1 MRHANWPSFP
11 AVNLR
16 RTALSRGLCLALSCT
31 GSLAYAQATP
41 LPGSLITNVASGDF
55 VDRFGNT
62 QIINS
67 NPVELVVAEVR
78 AVQLVRNQEQLG
90 LIGGQIS
97 YPHTLTNTGNVAD
110 SYALSA
116 VQIGSPTD
124 NFDLTNLA
132 LYIDRNQDGIPD
144 DNINLL
150 QAGSQIA
157 LQAGESIGLV
167 AAATIPAD
175 RQTGDRADFTLT
187 ATSQALVAPPSSTV
201 TDITRVT
208 EGGVLAVNKS
218 QSLATGQLGSV
229 ITYTLRYSNTGNAPA
244 ELRLTDVLDASRLRY
259 IDNSGRWSNSDIALT
274 DAVGEDPANSA
285 IQDYLVNSTGS
296 QHEIT
301 VVIPSVP
308 AQSTGSI
315 SFQVEVI
322 SAPSGRVSNTATYQQ
337 LDGAV
342 VSKNTSTN
350 TVTFTLQ
357 GNVSVVLNNNSGS
370 PVNAGNPNS
379 APDNLVSVA
388 NAAAG
393 TETLFNNYVWNTGN
407 QLDSFNLSFITSNL
421 PACATVRLYAAD
433 GKTLLSD
440 SNGDGIVDTGPMQPS
455 TSQNIKVGISSTQDC
470 IAASPIVVDLTATS
484 SNNPSISDPVRNQL
498 GAITQ
503 GGTDLYNSD
512 NTGVGN
518 SNIDNAG
525 AAFVTKPIL
534 PAGTAVFPLVVRN
547 TGTLINNYQL
557 IADDDGV
564 LDPVSNENDLPAG
577 WSVKFFEQAAL
588 DCTTLGNEITN
599 SGAVA
604 ANGGTVAYCAVVT
617 APAGVAPQDFP
628 IWFAVHSPINGQTDI
643 LKNQVQVQAAR
654 LLSLQ
659 ADNQG
664 QVSIGGTV
672 VYTHTLSNLGN
683 VTEGA
688 VTGGLLLSLDQTNAN
703 SMLAT
708 IYFDANNDGVLDA
721 TDPIATDVAALGVT
735 NGAVGLAP
743 NESIRLFVKVEAPST
758 LTAGASSSFVLSAT
772 PVGSIAGMAAAPVS
786 NTDVT
791 VVSANQVRLQKMQA
805 LSAAC
810 DVPPDTAYS
819 VAPLEIAPAQCV
831 FYQITAIN
839 DGATPVSNVIVSD
852 RIPAY
857 TRLFGTPTV
866 TPQGTLTQPTAPIP
880 SPYDVEA
887 NLGTLPPSQSATL
900 RFAIRVDPVN

>member
-1 MRHANWPSFP
+1 MRHANRPFFP

-31 GSLAYAQATP
+31 GSLAYAQAIPT
-41 LPGSLITNVASGDF
+41 PGSLITNVASGDF

-97 YPHTLTNTGNVAD
+97 YPHVLTNTGNVAD
-110 SYALSA
+110 SYVLSA
-116 VQIGSPTD
+116 IQLGTD
-124 NFDLTNLA
+124 DFDLLGLA

-150 QAGSQIA
+150 QAGNQIA
-157 LQAGESIGLV
+157 LQAGESVGLV

-175 RQTGDRADFTLT
+175 RQTGDQADFTLT

-218 QSLATGQLGSV
+218 QSLATGPLGSV
-229 ITYTLRYSNTGNAPA
+229 ITYTLRYSNTGNAPT
-244 ELRLTDVLDASRLRY
+244 ELRLTDILDASRLRY
-259 IDNSGRWSNSDIALT
+259 IENSGRWSNSDIALT
-274 DAVGEDPANSA
+274 DAVGEDPANSE
-285 IQDYLVNSTGS
+285 IQDYVVNSTGS
-296 QHEIT
+296 QHEVT

-342 VSKNTSTN
+342 VAKNTSTN

-370 PVNAGNPNS
+370 PVNAGDPDS

-388 NAAAG
+388 SAAAG
-393 TETLFNNYVWNTGN
+393 VETLFDNYVWNTGD
-407 QLDSFNLSFITSNL
+407 QVDSFNLSFVTAGL
-421 PACATVRLYAAD
+421 PECATVRLYSAD
-433 GKTLLSD
+433 GRTLLTD
-440 SNGDGIVDTGPMQPS
+440 SNGDGVVDTGPMRPN
-455 TSQNIKVGISSTQDC
+455 TSQNIKVGISTTQDC
-470 IAASPIVVDLTATS
+470 AVAAPITVDLTATS
-484 SNNPSISDPVRNQL
+484 SNNPNISDPVRNQL
-498 GAITQ
+498 DVVEQ
-503 GGTDLYNSD
+503 GGTDLYNSN

-518 SNIDNAG
+518 PNIDASGNP
-525 AAFVTKPIL
+525 FISLPIL
-534 PAGTAVFPLVVRN
+534 PAGTAVFPLVVEN
-547 TGTLINNYQL
+547 TGTLVNNYQL

-564 LDPVSNENDLPAG
+564 LDPANNSNDLPAG
-577 WSVKFFEQAAL
+577 WSVEFFVAGAA
-588 DCTTLGNEITN
+588 DCSVLGDQITN
-599 SGAVA
+599 SGEVA
-604 ANGGTVAYCAVVT
+604 PNTTFAYCAVVT
-617 APAGVAPQDFP
+617 APAGVTPQDLP
-628 IWFAVHSPINGQTDI
+628 LWFAVRSPVNGQTDI

-654 LLSLQ
+654 QLSLQ

-672 VYTHTLSNLGN
+672 VYTHTLTNTGN
-683 VTEGA
+683 VVEGA
-688 VTGGLLLSLDQTNAN
+688 TVGDLLISLDDANAN
-703 SMLAT
+703 SMLGT
-708 IYFDANNDGVLDA
+708 VYYDANNNGVLDPD
-721 TDPIATDVAALGVT
+721 DPIISDVAALGLT
-735 NGAVGLAP
+735 NGAVGLDP

-758 LTAGASSSFVLSAT
+758 LTAGATSSFVLSAT
-772 PVGSIAGMAAAPVS
+772 PVGLIAGMAAAPVS

-791 VVSANQVRLQKMQA
+791 TVTANQVRLQKTQA
-805 LSAAC
+805 LDAAC
-810 DVPPDTAYS
+810 DGAPDAAYS
-819 VAPLEIAPAQCV
+819 AAALLIEPDQCV
-831 FYQITAIN
+831 FYQVTAIN
-839 DGATPVSNVIVSD
+839 DGAELVNNVVVSD
-852 RIPAY
+852 RIPPF
-857 TRLFGTPTV
+857 TGLFGVPTV
-866 TPQGTLTQPTAPIP
+866 SQGTLAQPNPPT
-880 SPYDVEA
+880 SGYQGNVEA
-887 NLGTLPPSQSATL
+887 NLGTLLPSQSATL
-900 RFAIRVDPVN
+900 NFAIRVDPVN